1 MTETAFINYVNQFG
15 EHQKRSM
22 FGGIGLFQNDAMF
35 ALLTGGCL
43 FIRGGK
49 SLDKKLKEIWEF
61 CVVSQQPTRYII
73 LKSVGN
79 CKSFF
84 IKK

>member
-35 ALLTGGCL
+35 ALLSEGCL

-49 SLDKKLKEIWEF
+49 SLDKKLTDLDCEKYRH
-61 CVVSQQPTRYII
+61 VKNRQQLP
-73 LKSVGN
+73 
-79 CKSFF
+79 
-84 IKK
+84 

>member
-22 FGGIGLFQNDAMF
+22 FECYWPLFQNDAMF
-35 ALLTGGCL
+35 ALLSEGCL

-49 SLDKKLKEIWEF
+49 SLDKKLTDLDCEKYRH
-61 CVVSQQPTRYII
+61 VKNRQQQP
-73 LKSVGN
+73 
-79 CKSFF
+79 
-84 IKK
+84 